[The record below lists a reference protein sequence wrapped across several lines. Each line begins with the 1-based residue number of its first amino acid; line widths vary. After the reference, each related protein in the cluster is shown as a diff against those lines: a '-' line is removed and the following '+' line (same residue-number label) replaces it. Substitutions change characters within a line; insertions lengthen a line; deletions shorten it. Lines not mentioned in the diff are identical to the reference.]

1 MWADRTQIQA
11 PPLGLPLLDKSEQW
25 EPKKNDNE
33 DKKNLHDIDSN
44 RLFFLMQIW
53 LIPLMILANITA

>member
-1 MWADRTQIQA
+1 MESIY
-11 PPLGLPLLDKSEQW
+11 KIVMKW